1 MVMEVGDAFGPIP
14 IPIPVAGSGAKYAFI
29 KTWLESQT
37 VDW

>member
-1 MVMEVGDAFGPIP
+1 MVMEVGDAFSP

>member
-14 IPIPVAGSGAKYAFI
+14 VAGSRAKYAFI
-29 KTWLESQT
+29 ETWLESPT